1 MDLDSGEIYF
11 IREQAGGEYTEF
23 TKIGKVAE
31 KPGRS
36 SLDRVEELQ
45 TGNPRQLKRLHS
57 VSTTFVDAVETTL
70 HREFAPKRVL
80 PGEWFKLSDTEIA
93 SAIARCGELAA
104 ANARLIPL
112 FEQAES
118 LGAVPSRSSITPASD
133 DAATWAQA
141 YRRANYG
148 LNLFEKGR
156 KSFRDYLVAA
166 STRGVDVTDFAT
178 ITHPAGDRSYK
189 ELFKETYPEIVSK
202 YSSLTTKVS
211 GQFRPKPFRNEVHS
225 PDEELAVVVSLTNS
239 LMQQVSTSTDQREE
253 IVAMH
258 ALYLALISQKPVIEK
273 QKELAKAHLML
284 LCGDN
289 SGIEDL
295 CTWRRSAKED
305 TEVDWKT
312 IAKTYPKE
320 VAACTTFGEPRPSL
334 RIKRGSGYGYIDE
347 ES

>member
-1 MDLDSGEIYF
+1 MDLKYGEIYF
-11 IREQAGGEYTEF
+11 IREQFGDGFTEY

-45 TGNPRQLKRLHS
+45 TGNPRKLSRLHS
-57 VSTTFVDAVETTL
+57 VSTTFVSAVETTL
-70 HREFAPKRVL
+70 HLEFAPKRVL
-80 PGEWFKLSDTEIA
+80 TSEWFKLSDTEIS

-118 LGAVPSRSSITPASD
+118 LGESPSRSSIAPASD
-133 DAATWAQA
+133 DAATWAKA

-156 KSFRDYLVAA
+156 KSFRDYLKAA
-166 STRGVDVTDFAT
+166 GTRGVDVTDFAK
-178 ITHPAGDRSYK
+178 ITPQAGARSYK
-189 ELFKETYPEIVSK
+189 ELFRETYPEIVSK

-211 GQFRPKPFRNEVHS
+211 GKFCPKQFRNEVHS
-225 PDEELAVVVSLTNS
+225 PDEELAEVVSFTDS
-239 LMQQVSTSTDQREE
+239 LVQQVNTSNDQREE
-253 IVAMH
+253 IVEMH
-258 ALYLALISQKPVIEK
+258 ALYLALVSQKPLLDK
-273 QKELAKAHLML
+273 QKEVAEAHLML

-295 CTWRRSAKED
+295 CTWRRSTKED
-305 TEVDWKT
+305 IEIDWKT
-312 IAKTYPKE
+312 IEKSYPKE
-320 VAACTTFGEPRPSL
+320 VAACTTFGKPRSNL
-334 RIKRGSGYGYIDE
+334 LIKRGQGYGYINE

>member
-1 MDLDSGEIYF
+1 MDLKKGEIYF
-11 IREQAGGEYTEF
+11 IREQFGDGFTEY

-31 KPGRS
+31 RPGRS

-45 TGNPRQLKRLHS
+45 TGNPRQLKRLNS
-57 VSTTFVDAVETTL
+57 VSTTFVSAVETTL
-70 HREFAPKRVL
+70 HREFAPKRIQ
-80 PGEWFKLSDTEIA
+80 PGEWFKLNEAEIA
-93 SAIARCGELAA
+93 HAIARCVELAA

-118 LGAVPSRSSITPASD
+118 LGALPSRSSVTRASD
-133 DAATWAQA
+133 EAAMWAQA

-148 LNLFEKGR
+148 IKLFEKGR
-156 KSFRDYLVAA
+156 KSFRDYLEAA
-166 STRGVDVTDFAT
+166 STRGVDVNDFVT
-178 ITHPAGDRSYK
+178 ISHPAGDRSYK

-202 YSSLTTKVS
+202 YSSLTMKVS
-211 GQFRPKPFRNEVHS
+211 GKFWPKTFRNEVHS
-225 PDEELAVVVSLTNS
+225 PDEELAVVVSLTDA

-258 ALYLALISQKPVIEK
+258 TLYLALISQKPVLVK
-273 QKELAKAHLML
+273 QKEVAKAHLML
-284 LCGDN
+284 LCGEN

-295 CTWRRSAKED
+295 CTWRRRATEE

-320 VAACTTFGEPRPSL
+320 VAACTTFGEPSPDVQ
-334 RIKRGSGYGYIDE
+334 IKRGSGYGYTDE

>member
-1 MDLDSGEIYF
+1 MDLKNGEIYF
-11 IREQAGGEYTEF
+11 IREQFGDGFTEY

-45 TGNPRQLKRLHS
+45 TGNPRQLRRLHS
-57 VSTTFVDAVETTL
+57 VSTTFVSAVETTL
-70 HREFAPKRVL
+70 HLEFAPKRVL
-80 PGEWFKLSDTEIA
+80 TGEWFKLSDTEIS

-104 ANARLIPL
+104 VNARLIPL

-118 LGAVPSRSSITPASD
+118 LGQSPSRSSIAPASD
-133 DAATWAQA
+133 DAATWAKT
-141 YRRANYG
+141 YRRANHG
-148 LNLFEKGR
+148 LNLVEKGR
-156 KSFRDYLVAA
+156 KSFRDYLKAA

-178 ITHPAGDRSYK
+178 ITHPAGNRSY
-189 ELFKETYPEIVSK
+189 EALFRETYAEIVTK

-211 GQFRPKPFRNEVHS
+211 GQFRTKQFRNEVHS
-225 PDEELAVVVSLTNS
+225 PDEELAVVISSTDS
-239 LMQQVSTSTDQREE
+239 LMQQVSTSNDQREE

-258 ALYLALISQKPVIEK
+258 ALYLALISQKPVLEK
-273 QKELAKAHLML
+273 QKEVAKAHLML

-295 CTWRRSAKED
+295 CTWRRSTREVTK
-305 TEVDWKT
+305 VDWKT
-312 IAKTYPKE
+312 IAKTYRKE
-320 VAACTTFGEPRPSL
+320 VAACTTFGEPRPNL